1 MKKIMSV
8 FCAFILISV
17 SLFACGS
24 KSDQSNSVNS
34 ESLEWLSGNWYSKD
48 WDITY
53 TFIEDNNT
61 WTIKNEND
69 IIAQNTIIDKEN
81 KNKNIILVSPD
92 GTKFIIDKKNDT
104 HFNLQQEA
112 KEGFNGLTN
121 SVEFVK
127 K

>member
-112 KEGFNGLTN
+112 KEGSNGLTN